1 MLRYVLDTLPFPWA
15 LRTLTQV
22 ADSAVGRWFRLE
34 GSGHPRER
42 EGSRFMVS
50 CLRFKGLSGAHP
62 ENRLTSVQVLQHG
75 SVHTFSS
82 LFIIDTSAF
91 R

>member
-50 CLRFKGLSGAHP
+50 CLLSFQEHQ
-62 ENRLTSVQVLQHG
+62 ELTPR
-75 SVHTFSS
+75 T
-82 LFIIDTSAF
+82 D
-91 R
+91 